1 MTMRE
6 LIIDGDLVKKFN
18 PAHLEHH
25 EFLPIA
31 VENNRLITAHSAKAS
46 NHYEFIRNVG
56 QLTTGYET
64 SFYSIR
70 SEQLKHELKLVK
82 QGIYH
87 RMLVSEKQNV
97 VAPRGNILSV
107 ISNKGGVGKTTVSI
121 ELAHQF
127 ARLGL
132 KVLLFDLDLG
142 NADVSNK
149 LKLFPDQTLYNF
161 FNKQTELSDLVVKT
175 EYGFHLIPGECGEFK
190 LANMSWA
197 QKQRF
202 FRHIQ
207 KIAFNY
213 DFILFDLGAGI
224 TRHVIDFALMAD
236 DSCIV
241 TTPND
246 IISGYAAAKAAFG
259 RFVEINSKQQNTDDG
274 VGEYVYSPWFILNQ
288 VNNIRHGNNLYQ
300 SLKQT
305 IDNHVNQNSTFKIN
319 PEYLGSVISDRDR
332 LIETYTKREIIGL
345 KYPGSEL
352 AMNYHQLAT
361 KYIGAG
367 LEDDSSMTQRGSGLK
382 RFVKMLGLGSK

>member
-1 MTMRE
+1 MRE
-6 LIIDGDLVKKFN
+6 IIIDGDLVKKFN
-18 PAHLEHH
+18 PIHLEHH

-31 VENNRLITAHSAKAS
+31 VENNRLITAHTPQAVT
-46 NHYEFIRNVG
+46 HHEFIRNVG
-56 QLTTGYET
+56 QLTTGYDT

-70 SEQLKHELKLVK
+70 SELLKHELKLVK

-87 RMLVSEKQNV
+87 RMLLSDEKNV
-97 VAPRGNILSV
+97 IAPRGNILSV

-127 ARLGL
+127 ARMGL

-149 LKLFPDQTLYNF
+149 LKLFPEDTLYSF
-161 FNKQTELSDLVVKT
+161 FNKQKELAELVVNT

-190 LANMSWA
+190 LANMTWS

-202 FRHIQ
+202 FKHIQ

-213 DFILFDLGAGI
+213 DLILFDLGAGI

-259 RFVEINSKQQNTDDG
+259 RFVEINSKANTDIQEQ
-274 VGEYVYSPWFILNQ
+274 GEYVYSPWFILNQ
-288 VNNIRHGNNLYQ
+288 VNNLRHGNNLYQ

-305 IDNHVNQNSTFKIN
+305 IERHVNQNSIFKIS
-319 PEYLGSVISDRDR
+319 PDYLGAIVSDRDI
-332 LIETYTKREIIGL
+332 LMKTYAKREIIGL
-345 KYPGSEL
+345 SHPTSEL
-352 AMNYHQLAT
+352 AMNYRGLAT

-367 LEDDSSMTQRGSGLK
+367 MEEEVEKPQRGSGLK
-382 RFVKMLGLGSK
+382 RFVKMLGMK

>member
-1 MTMRE
+1 MRE
-6 LIIDGDLVKKFN
+6 LIIDGELVKKFN
-18 PAHLEHH
+18 PVHLEHH

-31 VENNRLITAHSAKAS
+31 VENSRLITARSPRAVS
-46 NHYEFIRNVG
+46 NHEFIRNVG
-56 QLTTGYET
+56 QLTTGYDT
-64 SFYSIR
+64 SFYTIQ
-70 SEQLKHELKLVK
+70 SELLKHELKLIK

-149 LKLFPDQTLYNF
+149 LKLFPENTLYNF
-161 FNKQTELSDLVVKT
+161 FNKQVELDDLVVET
-175 EYGFHLIPGECGEFK
+175 EYGFHFIPGECGEFK
-190 LANMSWA
+190 LANMTWS

-207 KIAFNY
+207 NISFKY
-213 DFILFDLGAGI
+213 DLILFDLGAGI

-259 RFVEINSKQQNTDDG
+259 RFVEINSKQTMSE
-274 VGEYVYSPWFILNQ
+274 GESREYTYSPWFILNQ
-288 VNNIRHGNNLYQ
+288 VHNIRHGNNLYQ

-305 IDNHVNQNSTFKIN
+305 IDQHVNQNSVFKIT
-319 PEYLGSVISDRDR
+319 PEYLGSVVSDRDR
-332 LIETYTKREIIGL
+332 LVDTYAKREIIGL
-345 KYPGSEL
+345 RHPGSEL
-352 AMNYHQLAT
+352 ALNYQQLAS
-361 KYIGAG
+361 KYIGSG
-367 LEDDSSMTQRGSGLK
+367 LDEDYVKPQRGSGLK
-382 RFVKMLGLGSK
+382 RFVRMLGITSKF